1 MENKALAIAM
11 MVTIT
16 IITILSIILLVSIL
30 INAGGT
36 VGLISAPFSAIILLY
51 LLVKVLRGMY
61 NLYLKDK
68 Q

>member
-11 MVTIT
+11 MVTIA

-36 VGLISAPFSAIILLY
+36 VGLIAAPFSAILLLY
-51 LLVKVLRGMY
+51 LLFKVLRGMY
-61 NLYLKDK
+61 NLYLKGK
-68 Q
+68 